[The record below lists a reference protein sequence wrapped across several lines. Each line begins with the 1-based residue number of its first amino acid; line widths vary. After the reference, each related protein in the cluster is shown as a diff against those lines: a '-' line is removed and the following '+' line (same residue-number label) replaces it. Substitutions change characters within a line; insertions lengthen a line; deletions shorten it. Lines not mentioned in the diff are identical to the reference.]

1 MNFINIKY
9 WVLYF
14 VINSILVAGGIKDE
28 VEKEISNLF
37 DEEVEI
43 KIQKVLIPP
52 VIKNKI
58 EIECRQRFFREE
70 VYLWKILKSDSVFA
84 YAILDNVFGKSLP
97 ITFLVVFNG
106 DGKIISSSIIKY
118 REPYGGGIVNL
129 NWNDQF
135 VGKDR
140 NSDFEVG
147 EDIQGISGATISV
160 NSVTKGINKQCLLIS
175 EIKDSL

>member
-1 MNFINIKY
+1 MGIF
-9 WVLYF
+9 
-14 VINSILVAGGIKDE
+14 LVARA
-28 VEKEISNLF
+28 KETL
-37 DEEVEI
+37 VAR
-43 KIQKVLIPP
+43 VG
-52 VIKNKI
+52 
-58 EIECRQRFFREE
+58 
-70 VYLWKILKSDSVFA
+70 SDVFSA
-84 YAILDNVFGKSLP
+84 Q
-97 ITFLVVFNG
+97 
-106 DGKIISSSIIKY
+106 IISSSIIKY

-160 NSVTKGINKQCLLIS
+160 NSVTKGINKLCLLIS